1 MLTLGIHTAG
11 AACDIAIV
19 RDADVLATK
28 TEAMLRGQDARLPIL
43 VAEACEDAAISLH
56 DVDRY
61 GVVTGPGSFTGVR
74 VGVSF
79 ARGLAL
85 ATARPCI
92 GVTSLEACLPSGQ
105 QGSALV
111 ALPAQRRAPDIT
123 YWTQTFRSGSAT
135 GTAKE
140 LRLEA
145 LAELLLAH
153 PHMVYGSA
161 DALVEHMK
169 DLDVRS
175 AEPTALRTAELAAI
189 FEPER
194 HKPSPTYVRAP
205 DAALPGG
212 RRLS

>member
-19 RDADVLATK
+19 RNQEVLVSRA
-28 TEAMLRGQDARLPIL
+28 EAMMRGQDARLPIL
-43 VAEACEDAAISLH
+43 VAEACEDAAVNLH
-56 DVDRY
+56 DFDRF

-85 ATARPCI
+85 ATGKSCLGI
-92 GVTSLEACLPSGQ
+92 TSLEAALPKGQ

-111 ALPAQRRAPDIT
+111 ALPAQRRTPDIT
-123 YWTQTFRSGSAT
+123 YWTQTFRTGCAT
-135 GTAKE
+135 GDAKE

-145 LAELLLAH
+145 LADLLLAH

-161 DALVEHMK
+161 DALIEYVSGLE
-169 DLDVRS
+169 VRP
-175 AEPTALRTAELAAI
+175 AQPTALRAAELTAI

-194 HKPSPTYVRAP
+194 HKPSPTYVRMP

-212 RRLS
+212 KRLG